1 MGSKKLLITGGVI
14 AAVAAT
20 AILVPSLAAGV
31 TLAPLVP
38 TSVVTT
44 DDGPGDNGRGNAFG
58 YDKDSPGFPGNNRNG
73 GDDDKQKKD
82 RDDDARGPGAQKHED
97 GPGNNGRGH
106 AFGHDKDSPD
116 FPGNNGNRGGDGED
130 DDADD

>member
-58 YDKDSPGFPGNNRNG
+58 HDKDSPGFPGNNRNG
-73 GDDDKQKKD
+73 GDDEHKKD
-82 RDDDARGPGAQKHED
+82 RDDARGPGAEKHQD
-97 GPGNNGRGH
+97 GPGDNGRGH

-116 FPGNNGNRGGDGED
+116 FPGNNGNRGGDED
-130 DDADD
+130 DDSDD